1 MAKPKTPLLTVD
13 CVVFNGK
20 GHPLLI
26 KRKNPPFRG
35 AYALPGGFVDLG
47 ESVEDAAKRELLEE
61 TGLKAGKLHLI
72 GVYSKPRRDPRG
84 DTVSIAYLTK
94 TGRQT
99 PIAGDDAASAE
110 WISDWRER
118 KLAFDHKAIIKA
130 ALILKRRLKSR

>member
-47 ESVEDAAKRELLEE
+47 ESVEDAAKRA
-61 TGLKAGKLHLI
+61 AG
-72 GVYSKPRRDPRG
+72 RDRVEG
-84 DTVSIAYLTK
+84 
-94 TGRQT
+94 GQT
-99 PIAGDDAASAE
+99 PFNWCI
-110 WISDWRER
+110 
-118 KLAFDHKAIIKA
+118 FKA
-130 ALILKRRLKSR
+130 AP